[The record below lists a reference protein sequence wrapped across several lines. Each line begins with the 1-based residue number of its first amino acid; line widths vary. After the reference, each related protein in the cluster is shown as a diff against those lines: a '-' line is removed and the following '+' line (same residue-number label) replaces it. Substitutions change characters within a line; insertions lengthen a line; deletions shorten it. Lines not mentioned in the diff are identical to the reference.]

1 MDVAEFPDRS
11 YKAEFNRWRA
21 TMRLKTFHAK
31 SLQDAMTLVREQLG
45 DDAIIVATQ
54 ESGGPQGARVTAA
67 VEQEDDPFEALGGD
81 IDVIEAITEAL
92 ERHGT
97 PPELTDRLVDEASML
112 EESDPV
118 KALTHALAEVFRFDP
133 LPEDSNGR
141 PLILIGPL
149 GVGKTVGCVKLAA
162 RAALKDPGTEALIQD
177 ETDGRVA
184 TNRLPVHLVG
194 ADKLKI
200 GAMEQLALYAD
211 KLGANM
217 IVVSDGKV
225 LSKALKKLPPD
236 EVIVIDTPGTN
247 PFNLEEL
254 AHIVELAEAADMDPV
269 LVLTAGRDAEEA
281 ADLAKAFRPAGAT
294 RLLITGYD
302 IARRLGSMLAAAV
315 ASDLA
320 LSDIGRSPR
329 IADGFQPLDAATLAR
344 MLLPKPKKAPQKQT
358 AS

>member
-1 MDVAEFPDRS
+1 
-11 YKAEFNRWRA
+11 
-21 TMRLKTFHAK
+21 MRLKTFHAK

-45 DDAIIVATQ
+45 DDAIIVATH

-67 VEQEDDPFEALGGD
+67 VEREEDPFDTPGNG

-92 ERHGT
+92 QRHGT
-97 PPELTDRLVDEASML
+97 PPELTDRLVDEASMV

-118 KALTHALAEVFRFDP
+118 KALTHALSEVFRFDP
-133 LPEDSNGR
+133 LPEEPAGR
-141 PLILIGPL
+141 PLILIGPP

-162 RAALKDPGTEALIQD
+162 RAALKDPRTEELIQD
-177 ETDGRVA
+177 ETDGRNA
-184 TNRLPVHLVG
+184 TNRLPVHMIG

-217 IVVSDGKV
+217 VVVGDGKA
-225 LSKALKKLPPD
+225 LAKALAKFPPD
-236 EVIVIDTPGTN
+236 ELIVIDTPGTN

-254 AHIVELAEAADMDPV
+254 AHIVELAEAGELEPI

-329 IADGFQPLDAATLAR
+329 IADGFEPLDPATLAR
-344 MLLPKPKKAPQKQT
+344 MLLPKSKKSHGKQAAP
-358 AS
+358 

>member
-1 MDVAEFPDRS
+1 
-11 YKAEFNRWRA
+11 
-21 TMRLKTFHAK
+21 MRLKTFHAK
-31 SLQDAMTLVREQLG
+31 SLQDAMALVREQLG
-45 DDAIIVATQ
+45 DDAIIVATH

-67 VEQEDDPFEALGGD
+67 VEREEDPFDNMGNG
-81 IDVIEAITEAL
+81 IDVIEAITDAL
-92 ERHGT
+92 QRHGT
-97 PPELTDRLVDEASML
+97 PPELTDRLVDEASMV
-112 EESDPV
+112 EETDPV
-118 KALTHALAEVFRFDP
+118 KALTHALGEVFRFDP
-133 LPEDSNGR
+133 LPEEPVGR
-141 PLILIGPL
+141 PLILIGPP

-162 RAALKDPGTEALIQD
+162 RAALKDPHMEDLIQD
-177 ETDGRVA
+177 ETDGRKA
-184 TNRLPVHLVG
+184 TNSLPVHMIG

-217 IVVSDGKV
+217 VVVSDGKA
-225 LSKALKKLPPD
+225 LTKALAKLPPG
-236 EVIVIDTPGTN
+236 ELIVIDTPGTN

-254 AHIVELAEAADMDPV
+254 AHIVELAEAGELEPI

-329 IADGFQPLDAATLAR
+329 IGDGFEPLDPATLAR
-344 MLLPKPKKAPQKQT
+344 MLLPKAKKAHGKQAT
-358 AS
+358 P